1 MASSFISF
9 ITLSLCFVCLL
20 SKPVFVEVAPGGEEC
35 YYEEYAADEMMEFLY
50 VVKRGGQH
58 DIELKIY
65 TPTNNLLIQKVGSKY
80 DRFKQKVDIQGTYKI
95 CFNNG
100 MSRWTSKIVGI
111 DLLGSHRPEIEHYNQ
126 LTKKRHLNTM
136 ERTIYNIGAKID
148 AIGRLQSLSSDME
161 ETYEDTV
168 ISASNIASYITI
180 IELSIVLCVYIYQI
194 RTIRSWFKKVSK
206 YGI

>member
-1 MASSFISF
+1 MASLELLI
-9 ITLSLCFVCLL
+9 ILSLLFVSIW
-20 SKPVFVEVAPGGEEC
+20 SKPVFIEVAPGGEEC
-35 YYEEYAADEMMEFLY
+35 YYEEYTSEETMEFLY

-58 DIELKIY
+58 DIELKVY
-65 TPTNNLLIQKVGSKY
+65 TPSNTLMIQKVGSKY
-80 DRFKQKVDIQGTYKI
+80 DRFKQQVTQNGVYKI

-148 AIGRLQSLSSDME
+148 AIGRLQSLSTDME

-168 ISASNIASYITI
+168 ISASNAASYVTML
-180 IELSIVLCVYIYQI
+180 ELSIVLIVYIYQI
-194 RTIRSWFKKVSK
+194 RTIRSWFKKASK
-206 YGI
+206 FGI